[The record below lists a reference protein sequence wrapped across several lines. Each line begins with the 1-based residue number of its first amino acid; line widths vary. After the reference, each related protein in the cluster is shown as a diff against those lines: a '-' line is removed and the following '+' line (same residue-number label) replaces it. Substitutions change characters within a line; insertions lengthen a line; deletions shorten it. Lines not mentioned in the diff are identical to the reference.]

1 MMPKLLVPKKS
12 GQLHIL
18 FNILV
23 YADAIGLGA
32 L

>member
-12 GQLHIL
+12 RQPHIL

-23 YADAIGLGA
+23 YADAIGIEGL
-32 L
+32 